1 MKWQLAVSVLGL
13 IGYHV
18 VIRPALLDWGATD
31 AEQRMWLPGDDI
43 VQDVMSHH
51 TRAITIDAPSRPPI
65 RIRSVLRRC

>member
-1 MKWQLAVSVLGL
+1 
-13 IGYHV
+13 